1 MQTRNFPIPTQA
13 EQDDFLLRLYFGTAT
28 PLHAC
33 VGRAYLDFSRTL
45 RGIGALPAAA
55 ALRTEASQRLCSWLA
70 KLPDLSAD
78 PNGDTFDAL
87 HRDLSE
93 QLCALYGRCGYDSF
107 AIGQAQKWLNM
118 AFKYVYVFGEAR
130 IPGFAGLY
138 RLGHVPLDNIM
149 LDRLGQF
156 GAPPLPRPWS
166 QLSSYDK
173 YLEYQRW
180 IRHEFPDSAP
190 LAVEFHLFQA
200 PGG

>member
-1 MQTRNFPIPTQA
+1 MHIFPIPTQA
-13 EQDDFLLRLYFGTAT
+13 EQDDFLLRLYFGAAA
-28 PLHAC
+28 PLRAC

-45 RGIGALPAAA
+45 HGISALPDAA
-55 ALRTEASQRLCSWLA
+55 ALRTEASERLCSWLA

-93 QLCALYGRCGYDSF
+93 QLRALYGRYGFDSF

-149 LDRLGQF
+149 LDRLARF
-156 GAPPLPRPWS
+156 DAPPLSCSWS
-166 QLSSYDK
+166 RLPKYDE
-173 YLEYQRW
+173 YLGFQHW
-180 IRHEFPDSAP
+180 IRHKFPNSAP